1 MCPMRLPP
9 YCRAGLFLTLLA
21 TVAGAQTPATTGTA
35 TVRGPT
41 DPAEIEAFVDGLVT
55 AYRRD
60 KHIAGVMVAVVRDT
74 ALLFAKGYGYADVA
88 GRTPVDPATTLF
100 RNGSITKTFTW
111 TAVMQLVEQG
121 KLDLDADIN
130 TYLDFMIPPTYPQAI
145 TLRHIL
151 THTPGF
157 EEDSRELFTE
167 DSTRIRPMGEWL
179 PAHMPARVRPPGTY
193 SSYSNW
199 ATATAGYIVER
210 VSGMPYDDYIDR
222 HILQPLGMTNATTR
236 QPLPAA
242 LRPQMSKGY
251 KWSNGR
257 FEPQKF
263 EMITGAWPAGSMSVS
278 ATDMAKWMLAHLN
291 NGTHNGQR
299 ILAES
304 TAVLMR
310 TRLQGHDPRIPGF
323 AYGFYEQSTSG
334 PRAVGHGGDT
344 QWFHSDMM
352 LLPEERVGV
361 YISTNTDKGGEVS
374 FKPFTDDFLAHYYP
388 TPLPAIAPARDDRDT
403 NQRFA
408 GEYLMNRMSYT
419 TFQKAF
425 NLGGGIKV
433 SVADSGA
440 LLVNS
445 PLGPMRLVQV
455 DSLLFRDVASHDLV
469 AFTADGDGN
478 ITHGYLS
485 LLPMATLEKTSALGA
500 PSFHQIVLGLGVV
513 MFVGILIAAFLR
525 LFAGRT
531 ATANTGD
538 DLLVRRGRWLMIV
551 AALCMVA
558 FVVAIAAVA
567 SDLQSLLLSGDL
579 GALKA
584 VLTLPV
590 IAGIVA
596 LAAAAVCVVQWM
608 RGAGTRGSRLRYTL
622 AVAMTFVV
630 LWSLNTWNLLGWK
643 F

>member
-1 MCPMRLPP
+1 MRLLPL
-9 YCRAGLFLTLLA
+9 CRAGLFLTLLA
-21 TVAGAQTPATTGTA
+21 PVAGAQTPVTTGTT

-41 DPAEIEAFVDGLVT
+41 DPAEIEAFIDGLVT

-88 GRTPVDPATTLF
+88 SRTPVDPATTLF

-130 TYLDFMIPPTYPQAI
+130 TYLDFRIPPTYPQAI

-151 THTPGF
+151 THTPGL

-167 DSTRIRPMGEWL
+167 DSARIRPMSEWL
-179 PAHMPARVRPPGTY
+179 PAHMPERVRPPGTY

-199 ATATAGYIVER
+199 ATAVAGYIVER
-210 VSGMPYDDYIDR
+210 VSGMPYDEYIDR
-222 HILQPLGMTNATTR
+222 NILQPLGMTNATTR

-242 LRPQMSKGY
+242 LRAQMSNGY

-263 EMITGAWPAGSMSVS
+263 EMVTGAWPAGSMSVS

-291 NGTHNGQR
+291 NGTYRGQR

-323 AYGFYEQSTSG
+323 AYGFYEQTTSG

-388 TPLPAIAPARDDRDT
+388 TPLPAIAPARDDREA

-485 LLPMATLEKTSALGA
+485 LLPMATLERTSALGA
-500 PSFHQIVLGLGVV
+500 PSFHQIVLGLGVL

-525 LFAGRT
+525 LFIGRP
-531 ATANTGD
+531 ATAASSD
-538 DLLVRRGRWLMIV
+538 DALVKRGRWLMIV

-567 SDLQSLLLSGDL
+567 SDLQGLLLSGDL

-590 IAGIVA
+590 LAGIVA
-596 LAAAAVCVVQWM
+596 LAAAAVCVLQWM

-630 LWSLNTWNLLGWK
+630 LWSLNTWNLLGWR

>member
-1 MCPMRLPP
+1 MYPMRWLPLF
-9 YCRAGLFLTLLA
+9 RAGLFLTLLA
-21 TVAGAQTPATTGTA
+21 PVAGAQAPTTGTT

-41 DPAEIEAFVDGLVT
+41 DPAEIEAFIDGLVT
-55 AYRRD
+55 VYRRD
-60 KHIAGVMVAVVRDT
+60 NHIAGVMVAVVRDT

-88 GRTPVDPATTLF
+88 SRTPVDPATTLF

-121 KLDLDADIN
+121 KLDLDTDVN
-130 TYLDFMIPPTYPQAI
+130 TYLDFKIPSTYPQPI

-151 THTPGF
+151 THTPGL

-179 PAHMPARVRPPGTY
+179 PAHMPERVRPPGTY

-210 VSGMPYDDYIDR
+210 VSGMPYDEYIDR
-222 HILQPLGMTNATTR
+222 NVLQPLGMTNATTR

-242 LRPQMSKGY
+242 LRPQISTGY
-251 KWSNGR
+251 KWNNGR

-291 NGTHNGQR
+291 NGTYRGQR

-323 AYGFYEQSTSG
+323 AYGFYEQTTSG

-388 TPLPAIAPARDDRDT
+388 TPLPAIAPTRDDREA

-469 AFTADGDGN
+469 AFTADADGK

-525 LFAGRT
+525 LFTRRT
-531 ATANTGD
+531 ATATTGD
-538 DLLVRRGRWLMIV
+538 DSLVRRGRWLMIV
-551 AALCMVA
+551 TALCMVA

-579 GALKA
+579 GTLKA

-596 LAAAAVCVVQWM
+596 LAAAAVCVIQWM
-608 RGAGTRGSRLRYTL
+608 RGAGTPGSRLRYTM

>member
-1 MCPMRLPP
+1 MPPMRSLSL
-9 YCRAGLFLTLLA
+9 RAGLSLALLA
-21 TVAGAQTPATTGTA
+21 ATAGAQTPVTTGTG

-41 DPAEIEAFVDGLVT
+41 DPAEIEAFIDGLVT

-88 GRTPVDPATTLF
+88 KQTPVDPATTLF

-130 TYLDFMIPPTYPQAI
+130 TYLDFRIPPTYPQAI

-179 PAHMPARVRPPGTY
+179 PAHMPERVRPPGTY

-222 HILQPLGMTNATTR
+222 HILQPLGMVNATTR

-242 LRPQMSKGY
+242 LVPQISTGY

-278 ATDMAKWMLAHLN
+278 ATDMATWMLAHLN
-291 NGTHNGQR
+291 NGIHRGQR

-323 AYGFYEQSTSG
+323 AYGFYEQTTSG

-388 TPLPAIAPARDDRDT
+388 TPLPAIAPARDDREA

-525 LFAGRT
+525 LFSGRP
-531 ATANTGD
+531 ATASTSD
-538 DLLVRRGRWLMIV
+538 DTLVRRGRWLMIV

-558 FVVAIAAVA
+558 FVIAIAAVA

-622 AVAMTFVV
+622 AVAMTFVM
-630 LWSLNTWNLLGWK
+630 LWSLNTWNLLGWR

>member
-1 MCPMRLPP
+1 MPPMRSLSL
-9 YCRAGLFLTLLA
+9 RAGLSLALLA
-21 TVAGAQTPATTGTA
+21 ATAGAQTPVTTGTG

-41 DPAEIEAFVDGLVT
+41 DPAEIEAFIDGLVT

-88 GRTPVDPATTLF
+88 KQTPVDPATTLF

-130 TYLDFMIPPTYPQAI
+130 TYLDFRIPPTYPQAI

-179 PAHMPARVRPPGTY
+179 PAHMPERVRPPGTY

-222 HILQPLGMTNATTR
+222 HILQPLGMVNATTR

-242 LRPQMSKGY
+242 LAPQISTWY

-278 ATDMAKWMLAHLN
+278 ATDMATWMLAHLN
-291 NGTHNGQR
+291 NGIHRGQR

-323 AYGFYEQSTSG
+323 AYGFYEQTTSG

-388 TPLPAIAPARDDRDT
+388 TPLPAIAPARDDREA

-525 LFAGRT
+525 LFSGRP
-531 ATANTGD
+531 ATASTSD
-538 DLLVRRGRWLMIV
+538 DTLVRRGRWLMIV

-558 FVVAIAAVA
+558 FVIAIAAVA

-622 AVAMTFVV
+622 AVAMTFVM
-630 LWSLNTWNLLGWK
+630 LWSLNTWNLLGWR

>member
-1 MCPMRLPP
+1 MRLILL
-9 YCRAGLFLTLLA
+9 CRAGLLLSLLA
-21 TVAGAQTPATTGTA
+21 PAARAQVPVTTGAA
-35 TVRGPT
+35 TPRGPT
-41 DPAEIEAFVDGLVT
+41 NPAEVEAFIDGLVT

-74 ALLFAKGYGYADVA
+74 ALLFTKGYGYADVDK
-88 GRTPVDPATTLF
+88 RTPVDPATTLF

-121 KLDLDADIN
+121 KLDLDADVN
-130 TYLDFMIPPTYPQAI
+130 TYLDFRIPPTYPQAI

-167 DSTRIRPMGEWL
+167 DSARIRPMGEWL
-179 PAHMPARVRPPGTY
+179 PAHMPERVRPPGTY

-222 HILQPLGMTNATTR
+222 NILQPLGMTNATTR

-242 LRPQMSKGY
+242 LGPQMSTGY

-278 ATDMAKWMLAHLN
+278 ATDMAKWMLVHLN
-291 NGTHNGQR
+291 RGTYRGQR

-304 TAVLMR
+304 TAMLMR

-323 AYGFYEQSTSG
+323 AYGFYEQTTSG
-334 PRAVGHGGDT
+334 PRAIGHGGDT

-352 LLPEERVGV
+352 LLLDDRVGV
-361 YISTNTDKGGEVS
+361 YISTNTDTGGEVS

-388 TPLPAIAPARDDRDT
+388 TPLPPIAPAGDNREA

-425 NLGGGIKV
+425 NLGGGVKV

-440 LLVNS
+440 LLVAS
-445 PLGPMRLVQV
+445 PLGAMRLVQV
-455 DSLLFRDVASHDLV
+455 DSLLFRDVVSHDLV
-469 AFTADGDGN
+469 AFTADGDGK

-500 PSFHQIVLGLGVV
+500 PSLHQIVLGLGVV

-525 LFAGRT
+525 LFSGKAAAPGV
-531 ATANTGD
+531 GD
-538 DLLVRRGRWLMIV
+538 DSLVRRGRWLMIV

-558 FVVAIAAVA
+558 FVIAIALVA
-567 SDLQSLLLSGDL
+567 SDLEGLLLSGEL

-584 VLTLPV
+584 ALTLPV
-590 IAGIVA
+590 IAGIAA
-596 LAAAAVCVVQWM
+596 LAAAIVCVVQWL

-630 LWSLNTWNLLGWK
+630 LWSLNTWNLLGWR